1 MKGAIL
7 EKGETG
13 YTYLKK
19 LFLSIRHAQ
28 KDFNWLITDCQC
40 CTQSEA
46 FYQRIFQYDRYG
58 WLSGEELTRMV
69 ETEDFQWIWAVLSG
83 FPRHISLAQVLEYDL
98 PYADMYTGFWTNPVS
113 IQHPLAQVEIV
124 PLAVRTRFGAV
135 ADFRLNRLG
144 QDILLLK
151 EHGKVALYFLQGEH
165 AVMQRGED
173 RGQYIGVMADLVQLK
188 TVLVVVGMQ
197 GFVVVQFVL

>member
-83 FPRHISLAQVLEYDL
+83 FPRHISLDMAL
-98 PYADMYTGFWTNPVS
+98 PDS
-113 IQHPLAQVEIV
+113 LAQQQDSMSPWTRYWNTTCPMLTCTPDSGPILSPSSTPWPRWKSFHGTV
-124 PLAVRTRFGAV
+124 PAPLS
-135 ADFRLNRLG
+135 
-144 QDILLLK
+144 
-151 EHGKVALYFLQGEH
+151 
-165 AVMQRGED
+165 
-173 RGQYIGVMADLVQLK
+173 
-188 TVLVVVGMQ
+188 
-197 GFVVVQFVL
+197 

>member
-83 FPRHISLAQVLEYDL
+83 FPAYL
-98 PYADMYTGFWTNPVS
+98 PGPGTGIRP
-113 IQHPLAQVEIV
+113 
-124 PLAVRTRFGAV
+124 
-135 ADFRLNRLG
+135 
-144 QDILLLK
+144 
-151 EHGKVALYFLQGEH
+151 ALC
-165 AVMQRGED
+165 
-173 RGQYIGVMADLVQLK
+173 
-188 TVLVVVGMQ
+188 
-197 GFVVVQFVL
+197 

>member
-83 FPRHISLAQVLEYDL
+83 FPRHISLAQV
-98 PYADMYTGFWTNPVS
+98 
-113 IQHPLAQVEIV
+113 EIV
-124 PLAVRTRFGAV
+124 PWDSSCTLVISRNHRIV
-135 ADFRLNRLG
+135 SDFMDGFPLSRDLS
-144 QDILLLK
+144 
-151 EHGKVALYFLQGEH
+151 LYNEQKGIFDESDELERWLSQH
-165 AVMQRGED
+165 
-173 RGQYIGVMADLVQLK
+173 K
-188 TVLVVVGMQ
+188 
-197 GFVVVQFVL
+197 

>member
-40 CTQSEA
+40 CTQSKA

-83 FPRHISLAQVLEYDL
+83 FPRHISLDQVLEYDL
-98 PYADMYTGFWTNPVS
+98 PYADQS
-113 IQHPLAQVEIV
+113 CIHPA
-124 PLAVRTRFGAV
+124 PPGPGG
-135 ADFRLNRLG
+135 NRSLG
-144 QDILLLK
+144 QFLHPCHKPESQDRVGF
-151 EHGKVALYFLQGEH
+151 HGWFSP
-165 AVMQRGED
+165 
-173 RGQYIGVMADLVQLK
+173 
-188 TVLVVVGMQ
+188 
-197 GFVVVQFVL
+197 

>member
-7 EKGETG
+7 EQGETG

-83 FPRHISLAQVLEYDL
+83 FPRHISLDQVLEYDL
-98 PYADMYTGFWTNPVS
+98 PYADMNTGFWTNPVS

-124 PLAVRTRFGAV
+124 PWDSSCTLVISRNHRIV
-135 ADFRLNRLG
+135 SDFMDGFPLSRDLS
-144 QDILLLK
+144 
-151 EHGKVALYFLQGEH
+151 LYNEQKGIFDESDELERWLSQH
-165 AVMQRGED
+165 
-173 RGQYIGVMADLVQLK
+173 K
-188 TVLVVVGMQ
+188 
-197 GFVVVQFVL
+197 